1 MKYSQFNNHF
11 FYEQKY
17 IWFNSFS
24 NEFLILEPIL
34 HELLIASIT
43 ENNPLELKDIHQ
55 DFFDALLSKNFILD
69 KSINEIELVREW
81 NKRLIENDSF
91 YHITINPTMNCNFK
105 CWYCYETHIK
115 DSKLSDK
122 TIQAICNHI
131 NLVYNNNSNLK
142 DFKLSWFGGEPL
154 LYYDTTV
161 KPILEFAYNIFNNT
175 NINFYSTFTTNGL
188 LINGDRI
195 NDFKKYNVNF
205 LQITLDG
212 FEEEH
217 NRVRYISKNKGSFI
231 QIVENIILFLNV
243 RFKA

>member
-1 MKYSQFNNHF
+1 MKH
-11 FYEQKY
+11 
-17 IWFNSFS
+17 
-24 NEFLILEPIL
+24 
-34 HELLIASIT
+34 T
-43 ENNPLELKDIHQ
+43 LKIQ
-55 DFFDALLSKNFILD
+55 NQ
-69 KSINEIELVREW
+69 
-81 NKRLIENDSF
+81 
-91 YHITINPTMNCNFK
+91 
-105 CWYCYETHIK
+105 
-115 DSKLSDK
+115 DK
-122 TIQAICNHI
+122 TIKAICNHI

-217 NRVRYISKNKGSFI
+217 NRVRYIFLRVIFDPEFYQMNPPIRAERHRKNVGSS
-231 QIVENIILFLNV
+231 VE
-243 RFKA
+243 